1 MASLKQQM
9 MDVHRISE
17 VIQTYAGVT
26 ESKEFTYTHGGKVPA
41 GIRYHIHYT
50 TTKKEVIMTGGTHNS
65 NSKIIERVGDNT
77 STYSRYVRLKNP
89 KRTPYPIRIY
99 PSPKKSDYT
108 SGRISRYFTQL
119 ANDIQSSVFE
129 VSKTDYDTK
138 NSLYRFFEVE
148 WIISGKRTDAIRIN
162 LSTIN
167 SVSRIRGNEGF
178 RKLVFPLQLWKPTKN
193 TSDDIQSK
201 LSRLKNVTTVE
212 PFEYT
217 PPPNTD
223 WSLGNR
229 SEMMY
234 EEGDDTLRGS
244 VLDPATGNIVS
255 IRNLT
260 NIVYG
265 EDGLPIIGFINGSR
279 VDIP

>member
-1 MASLKQQM
+1 M
-9 MDVHRISE
+9 
-17 VIQTYAGVT
+17 
-26 ESKEFTYTHGGKVPA
+26 
-41 GIRYHIHYT
+41 
-50 TTKKEVIMTGGTHNS
+50 
-65 NSKIIERVGDNT
+65 
-77 STYSRYVRLKNP
+77 
-89 KRTPYPIRIY
+89 
-99 PSPKKSDYT
+99 
-108 SGRISRYFTQL
+108 
-119 ANDIQSSVFE
+119 
-129 VSKTDYDTK
+129 
-138 NSLYRFFEVE
+138 
-148 WIISGKRTDAIRIN
+148 
-162 LSTIN
+162 
-167 SVSRIRGNEGF
+167 
-178 RKLVFPLQLWKPTKN
+178 
-193 TSDDIQSK
+193 

-260 NIVYG
+260 NVVYG